1 MLQNQITVLMK
12 NFTIEVLVAVVQVNY
27 LLYSNL
33 FKFYNIYL
41 IKIIKQKSENM
52 NKFNKSLNLN
62 N

>member
-12 NFTIEVLVAVVQVNY
+12 NFIIEALVAVVQVNY
-27 LLYSNL
+27 SLYSYL

-41 IKIIKQKSENM
+41 TKIIKQNSM
-52 NKFNKSLNLN
+52 NKFNESLNLN